1 MLFIIRGIHMVTA
14 ILETDLKK
22 YFQEN
27 KQPFECDLLEE
38 AVNVRHKIE
47 DILQVGDIDLINN
60 AHKLVFY
67 VLEGRE
73 EELKAFAKQEGIAW
87 ATHSLA
93 LTFKLEWVQA
103 IRRTIWKFIREFND
117 TMPNILKGH
126 FFELEK
132 KVNSLIDQFLN
143 SFFIDYSSYKDELLT
158 AQRKLVENLSVPV
171 IPITSTISILPLI
184 GAVDSFRNSILEEK
198 VLTEVGRL
206 RIQTLIMDLSGI
218 ADMES
223 EVIDHLMKTIDG
235 SSMMGCRTVITGL
248 RADVVRKMLTLGIK
262 FDKDTKTFGTL
273 QQALNNY
280 LTNSSAV
287 K

>member
-1 MLFIIRGIHMVTA
+1 MVTS
-14 ILETDLKK
+14 ILDTELKE

-27 KQPFECDLLEE
+27 KQEFECNLLEE
-38 AVNVRHKIE
+38 AVNVKDKIN
-47 DILQVGDIDLINN
+47 DILRVGDIDLINN
-60 AHKLVFY
+60 AHRLVFY

-73 EELKAFAKQEGIAW
+73 QELKAFAKQEGIAW

-103 IRRTIWKFIREFND
+103 IRRTIWKFVRDFNER
-117 TMPNILKGH
+117 MPETLKGH
-126 FFELEK
+126 FFNLEK
-132 KVNSLIDQFLN
+132 RVNSLIDQFLN
-143 SFFIDYSSYKDELLT
+143 TFFIEYSSYKDELFK
-158 AQRKLVENLSVPV
+158 AQRQLVENLSVPV

-218 ADMES
+218 ADMEA

-235 SSMMGCRTVITGL
+235 SSMMGCRTIITGL

-262 FDKDTKTFGTL
+262 FDKDIKTYGTL
-273 QQALNNY
+273 QQALKIY
-280 LTNSSAV
+280 LVNPDKV
-287 K
+287 

>member
-1 MLFIIRGIHMVTA
+1 MVTT
-14 ILETDLKK
+14 ILDTELKA

-27 KQPFECDLLEE
+27 KQQFEYNLLEE
-38 AVNVRHKIE
+38 AVNVKDKIN
-47 DILQVGDIDLINN
+47 DILRVGDIDLINN
-60 AHKLVFY
+60 AHKLVFF

-73 EELKAFAKQEGIAW
+73 TELQAFARQEGIAW
-87 ATHSLA
+87 ATHSLDVS
-93 LTFKLEWVQA
+93 FKLEWVQA
-103 IRRTIWKFIREFND
+103 IRRTIWKFIREFNEGTPD
-117 TMPNILKGH
+117 ILKGH
-126 FFELEK
+126 FFNLEK
-132 KVNSLIDQFLN
+132 RVNSLIDQFLN
-143 SFFIDYSSYKDELLT
+143 SFFINYSSYKDQLLS
-158 AQRKLVENLSVPV
+158 AQRELVHNLSVPV

-262 FDKDTKTFGTL
+262 FDKETKTFGTL
-273 QQALNNY
+273 QQALSIY
-280 LTNSSAV
+280 LVNSV

>member
-1 MLFIIRGIHMVTA
+1 MVTT
-14 ILETDLKK
+14 ILDTELKA

-27 KQPFECDLLEE
+27 KQQFESNLLEE
-38 AVNVRHKIE
+38 AVNVKDKIN
-47 DILQVGDIDLINN
+47 DILRVGDIDLINN

-73 EELKAFAKQEGIAW
+73 SELQAFARQEGIAW

-93 LTFKLEWVQA
+93 VSFKLEWVQA
-103 IRRTIWKFIREFND
+103 IRRTIWKFIREFNEGTPD
-117 TMPNILKGH
+117 ILKGH
-126 FFELEK
+126 FFNLEK
-132 KVNSLIDQFLN
+132 RVNSLIDQFLN
-143 SFFIDYSSYKDELLT
+143 SFFIDYSSYKDQLLT
-158 AQRKLVENLSVPV
+158 AQKELVQNLSVPV

-184 GAVDSFRNSILEEK
+184 GAVDSFRNSVLEEK

-262 FDKDTKTFGTL
+262 FDKDTKTYGTL
-273 QQALNNY
+273 QQALNIY
-280 LTNSSAV
+280 LINPD
-287 K
+287 KQ

>member
-1 MLFIIRGIHMVTA
+1 MVTA

-132 KVNSLIDQFLN
+132 QVNSLIDQFLN

-262 FDKDTKTFGTL
+262 FDKDTKTYGTL
-273 QQALNNY
+273 QQALNIY
-280 LTNSSAV
+280 LINPD
-287 K
+287 KQ

>member
-1 MLFIIRGIHMVTA
+1 MVTT
-14 ILETDLKK
+14 ILDTELKA

-27 KQPFECDLLEE
+27 KQQFESNLLEE
-38 AVNVRHKIE
+38 AVNVKDKIN
-47 DILQVGDIDLINN
+47 DILRVGDIDLINN
-60 AHKLVFY
+60 AHRLVFY

-73 EELKAFAKQEGIAW
+73 TELQAFARQEGIAW

-93 LTFKLEWVQA
+93 VSFKLEWVQA
-103 IRRTIWKFIREFND
+103 IRRTIWKFVREFNEGTPD
-117 TMPNILKGH
+117 ILKGH
-126 FFELEK
+126 FFNLEK
-132 KVNSLIDQFLN
+132 RVNSLIDQFLN
-143 SFFIDYSSYKDELLT
+143 SFFIDYSSYKDQLLT
-158 AQRKLVENLSVPV
+158 AQKELVQNLSVPV

-184 GAVDSFRNSILEEK
+184 GAVDSFRKSILEEK

-262 FDKDTKTFGTL
+262 FDKDTKTYGTL
-273 QQALNNY
+273 QQALNIY
-280 LTNSSAV
+280 LINPD
-287 K
+287 KQ

>member
-1 MLFIIRGIHMVTA
+1 MVTT
-14 ILETDLKK
+14 ILDTELKA

-27 KQPFECDLLEE
+27 KQQFECNLIEE
-38 AVNVRHKIE
+38 AVNVKDKIN
-47 DILQVGDIDLINN
+47 DILRVGDIDLINN
-60 AHKLVFY
+60 AHRLVFY

-73 EELKAFAKQEGIAW
+73 TELQAFARQEGIAW

-93 LTFKLEWVQA
+93 VSFKLEWVQA
-103 IRRTIWKFIREFND
+103 IRRTIWKFVREFNEGTPD
-117 TMPNILKGH
+117 ILKGH
-126 FFELEK
+126 FFNLEK
-132 KVNSLIDQFLN
+132 RINTLIDQFLN
-143 SFFIDYSSYKDELLT
+143 SFFIDYSSYKDQLLT
-158 AQRKLVENLSVPV
+158 AQKELVQNLSVPV

-262 FDKDTKTFGTL
+262 FDKDTKTYGTL
-273 QQALNNY
+273 QQALNIY
-280 LTNSSAV
+280 LINPD
-287 K
+287 KQ

>member
-1 MLFIIRGIHMVTA
+1 MVTT
-14 ILETDLKK
+14 ILDTELKA

-27 KQPFECDLLEE
+27 KQQFECNLLEQ
-38 AVNVRHKIE
+38 AVNVKDKIN
-47 DILQVGDIDLINN
+47 DILRVGDIDLINN
-60 AHKLVFY
+60 AHRLVFY

-73 EELKAFAKQEGIAW
+73 NELRAFARQEGIAW

-103 IRRTIWKFIREFND
+103 IRRTIWKFIREFNEGTPD
-117 TMPNILKGH
+117 ILKGH
-126 FFELEK
+126 FFNLEK
-132 KVNSLIDQFLN
+132 RVNNLIDQFLN
-143 SFFIDYSSYKDELLT
+143 SFFINYSSYKDQLLT
-158 AQRKLVENLSVPV
+158 AQRQLVENLSVPV
-171 IPITSTISILPLI
+171 IPITSTICILPLI

-273 QQALNNY
+273 QQALNIY
-280 LTNSSAV
+280 LINPDH

>member
-1 MLFIIRGIHMVTA
+1 MVTT
-14 ILETDLKK
+14 ILDTELKA

-27 KQPFECDLLEE
+27 KQQFECNLLEE
-38 AVNVRHKIE
+38 AVNVKDKIN
-47 DILQVGDIDLINN
+47 DILKVGDIDLINN
-60 AHKLVFY
+60 AHRLVFY

-73 EELKAFAKQEGIAW
+73 QELQAFARQEGIAW

-93 LTFKLEWVQA
+93 VSFKLEWVQA
-103 IRRTIWKFIREFND
+103 IRRTIWKFVREFNEGTPD
-117 TMPNILKGH
+117 ILKGH
-126 FFELEK
+126 FFNLEK
-132 KVNSLIDQFLN
+132 RVNSLIDQFLN
-143 SFFIDYSSYKDELLT
+143 SFFIDYSSYKDQLLT
-158 AQRKLVENLSVPV
+158 AQKELVQNLSVPV

-184 GAVDSFRNSILEEK
+184 GAVDSFRKSILEEK

-262 FDKDTKTFGTL
+262 FDKDTKTYGTL
-273 QQALNNY
+273 QQALNIY
-280 LTNSSAV
+280 LINPD
-287 K
+287 KQ